1 MFLYGSSFGALL
13 AFNLSIKYP
22 KIFSGLI
29 LNAPF
34 FQSYTDIIDKY
45 KYFYKFLNLFKF
57 YYSFNTRDPSSAQFK
72 KIATLYPY
80 FHEDE
85 KLFNLA
91 KVSSVAHFIDE

>member
-1 MFLYGSSFGALL
+1 M
-13 AFNLSIKYP
+13 
-22 KIFSGLI
+22 FSGLI